1 MTKKRWGWILIPT
14 VIVVVAVI
22 GLVISSFQEE
32 AGLIE
37 VGESGRAAVAA
48 AVEAQHVLSAT
59 TDPADYPEFSAAL
72 LVAVI
77 AHKTMPVTNPAET
90 RLDHQLSSIL
100 DSLAAA
106 REAWQAEADGAWDP
120 DIQGRSAYWSALHPS
135 LTSLAGDALTASDV
149 REAGSARA
157 AELLEKAIDLA
168 G

>member
-1 MTKKRWGWILIPT
+1 MTRKRRGWILIPA
-14 VIVVVAVI
+14 VIVALAVI

-37 VGESGRAAVAA
+37 AGKSGRAAVAA
-48 AVEAQHVLSAT
+48 AAEAQQALAALIDAASYA
-59 TDPADYPEFSAAL
+59 EFSAAL
-72 LVAVI
+72 LVAMV
-77 AHKTMPVTNPAET
+77 AHKNMPVTNPAGT

-100 DSLAAA
+100 DCLAAA

-120 DIQGRSAYWSALHPS
+120 DVQGQSAYWNALHPS
-135 LTSLAGDALTASDV
+135 LTPPAGDALTASDV
-149 REAGSARA
+149 RDACSARA